1 MQGQNPDNPKV
12 NFNSIDRRQY
22 LFPCDESERKLIS
35 SIPNHLR
42 YMNVVR
48 LDTLQSVNWRVDV
61 AVDTRRT
68 DTYVNLSLSRSV
80 RPDPLTTS
88 STANTFNNYDMSEL
102 SRVVTVYSPE
112 NDWIMSELRG
122 IRLSKSIRRE

>member
-12 NFNSIDRRQY
+12 NFNSMDRRQY

-61 AVDTRRT
+61 AVDPRT

-88 STANTFNNYDMSEL
+88 STVNTCYNYDMSDF

-122 IRLSKSIRRE
+122 IQLSKSIRRE

>member
-12 NFNSIDRRQY
+12 NFNSMDRRQY

-48 LDTLQSVNWRVDV
+48 LDTLQSVNWRVDFT
-61 AVDTRRT
+61 VDPLT

-80 RPDPLTTS
+80 RPDPLTTTL
-88 STANTFNNYDMSEL
+88 TANTCNNYDMSDF

-112 NDWIMSELRG
+112 NDWIMSEIRG